1 MTSLAGKRV
10 LVVEDEAYVALD
22 LRRLLRDH
30 GAVVVG
36 PAPDLTAADALLEEQ
51 EIDAAVLDV
60 NLNGRF
66 SYELAEALSAQGVPL
81 MLLTG
86 YDGWSLPDAAQ
97 RYPRIAKPFEDRA
110 VVEMVTSLC
119 TGSANT

>member
-1 MTSLAGKRV
+1 MTDLAGKRV

-36 PAPDLTAADALLEEQ
+36 PAPDLIAAEALLQKQ

-60 NLNGRF
+60 NLNGQF

-86 YDGWSLPDAAQ
+86 YDGWSLPDAA
-97 RYPRIAKPFEDRA
+97 RRHPRLAKPFETRA
-110 VVEMVTSLC
+110 VLEMVTSLC
-119 TGSANT
+119 TASRDT